1 MTGKVYKSTGSWYM
15 VKTAGGV
22 TWNARIKGIFKLDE
36 ITSTNPL
43 AVGDMVELEPEN
55 DAEGTASITEIYERR
70 NYINRQSPSHKM
82 QHHIVA
88 ANIDQSLLIC
98 TLRDPRTSQGFIDR
112 FLVTCEAYHVPALL
126 VFNKTD
132 LYRKKEEEKFC
143 QVKTVYEQA
152 GYRVIR
158 MSVQQGEGVE
168 ELKGM
173 LQGRISLLSGHSG
186 VGKSSFLNAIF
197 PALRLKTSDVSGWS
211 GKGIHTTT
219 FAEMFDL
226 PVAGDGREGGAVGSG
241 TGGRAGWDAMTDAV
255 TGDDVAPGGGRDATG
270 GQVIDTPGMR
280 EFGLVD
286 ISKQELSGYFPEMR
300 ILAGQCQF
308 NNCVHIDEPGC
319 AVKEAVGAGRI
330 HELRYGSYCHILGT
344 IGDNNY

>member
-1 MTGKVYKSTGSWYM
+1 MTGKVYKSTGSWY
-15 VKTAGGV
+15 VVRTTDGAI
-22 TWNARIKGIFKLDE
+22 WNARIKGIFKLDQ

-43 AVGDMVELEPEN
+43 AVGDAVELEPEN
-55 DAEGTASITEIYERR
+55 MGEGTANITEIYERR

-88 ANIDQSLLIC
+88 ANLDQSLLVC

-112 FLVTCEAYHVPALL
+112 FLVTCEAYHVPAIL

-132 LYRKKEEEKFC
+132 LYRKKEEEKFS
-143 QVKTVYEQA
+143 QLKEVYEGV
-152 GYRVIR
+152 GYRVVR
-158 MSVQQGEGVE
+158 MSVREGTGVE
-168 ELKGM
+168 ELKAVLRGK
-173 LQGRISLLSGHSG
+173 ISLLSGHSG

-197 PALRLKTSDVSGWS
+197 PALRLKTQDVSGWS

-226 PVAGDGREGGAVGSG
+226 PE
-241 TGGRAGWDAMTDAV
+241 
-255 TGDDVAPGGGRDATG
+255 G

-300 ILAGQCQF
+300 ALAGQCQF

-319 AVKEAVGAGRI
+319 AVKEAVGAGLI
-330 HELRYGSYCHILGT
+330 HALRYDSYCHILET
-344 IGDNNY
+344 IEENNY